1 MKTTKKYDIEMG
13 STQELYR
20 LQECVEDLLYYN
32 HSYVDEYFSD
42 LSLTDEELEQY
53 LIELDLELRKRK

>member
-1 MKTTKKYDIEMG
+1 MG

-42 LSLTDEELEQY
+42 LSLTNEELEQY